1 MFIVESYAA
10 SDVVLEQQDRAA
22 RAAQAGSGIRYIRTT
37 IVPGDQSVLHLFEAT
52 STDALRE
59 AVRIAQRVV
68 LLSSRP
74 GTVVGEWAVD
84 DDRERLHDEIT
95 GRLRQVIASHAA

>member
-1 MFIVESYAA
+1 MAMFIVESYAA
-10 SDVVLEQQDRAA
+10 SDAVPEQQDRAA

-59 AVRIAQRVV
+59 AVRIAALDCDRIVEVV
-68 LLSSRP
+68 E
-74 GTVVGEWAVD
+74 T
-84 DDRERLHDEIT
+84 
-95 GRLRQVIASHAA
+95 AARD